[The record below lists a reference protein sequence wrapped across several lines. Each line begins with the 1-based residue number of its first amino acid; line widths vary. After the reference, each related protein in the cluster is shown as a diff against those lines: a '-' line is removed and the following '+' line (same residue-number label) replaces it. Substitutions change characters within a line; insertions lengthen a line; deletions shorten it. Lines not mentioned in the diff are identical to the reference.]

1 MKKTLRNE
9 SPDPYWQYPGIQVIT
24 RMVAFLLASL
34 SFFQIQAADT
44 VHKSERITVSFDHTT
59 LKEAITLL
67 ENKTPYRFFYN
78 HRLIDDSKKITA
90 KLVNV
95 PIRVAVSALLKGIEV
110 DFKIKGDQ
118 IILKKKRAELVL
130 QTSSGTLTLVAAEGA
145 DDPGKETTLDDF
157 VRYELTVS
165 GKVFAENSDPLPGVS
180 VMIKGTTVGTVTD
193 QDGNYT
199 LRIPEEFAAT
209 GVLVFSFIGYT
220 RQEVTINNKTVI
232 EVIMAPDVS
241 SLQEILV
248 IGYGTQKRE
257 TVTGSV
263 SAVTSKDLE
272 SVHAVTTSS
281 MLAGKLP
288 GLSFR
293 QVDGRPGSSASIQ
306 IRNMGSPL
314 FVIDGIQ
321 KDEGQFNNISP
332 NDIES
337 LTILKDASASVYGS
351 RAANGVVI
359 VTTKKGKTGSGNTF
373 SVDAYTGWQNWTRF
387 PKTVNAGD
395 WYTAKVEADVN
406 DGKPAADIM
415 SREELSKWQAGTEK
429 GYRSFD
435 WYKYI
440 IKGNAP
446 QSSVTMSATGG
457 SDKINYYFSLG
468 RVNQSSVLG
477 RQYTF
482 ERTNIQTNI
491 GAQIT
496 DRFKVSTQING
507 RIETRDQPGIPGSDD
522 YWLPRFALFRNRPF
536 ERPFANDNP
545 DYPNHI
551 QNDETNFAWLN
562 KKDAGYWTE
571 DWRVLQLNFTG
582 EYETP
587 IKGLKAKG
595 VYSYYYADRLMNGHE
610 YTYDTYT
617 YEEATDTYARTGG
630 STNPWRERGTRKVL
644 ETVVQGQLDYN
655 HTFNGRHTI
664 SATFVAERINRRN
677 LETWVHSVP
686 KTNELPILL
695 FNDMDTYNDVD
706 YEEARIG
713 YVGRLSYDYQ
723 GKYLLE
729 VAGRRDASWKFAPG
743 KRWGVFPSISAGWRI
758 SEETF
763 YKNFT
768 SLSNI
773 LSEVKIRAS
782 HGLLGDDNIPIGSF
796 DYLSGYRYPA
806 STAILD
812 MIRTGGQVIN
822 STTVK
827 TAYDVQGDGRPITNI
842 SWLESRMTDVGIDYG
857 LLNGKIT
864 GALDYF
870 YRKRT
875 GLFQRK
881 EDVLMPR
888 ELGYDLAPENLR
900 SDAYVGGEASL
911 AYSGIVRNVSFA
923 VGGNVSY
930 SRLKQLTGYKP
941 ELNWGN
947 SWDHYRNTGAATNRW
962 ADALWGLDA
971 IGQFTSQEQI
981 ASYPVDIDGQ
991 GNKTLL
997 PGDLI
1002 YRDIN
1007 NDNVI
1012 NGFDERPIGYS
1023 RTNNPTVN
1031 YGLFI
1036 TLNWKNFDFRADF
1049 SGGSMFSSVRRW
1061 EMAVP
1066 FQNGGN
1072 LLQELYEDHWRR
1084 EDPYDA
1090 NSRWIPGKYPTM
1102 RYANGDH
1109 SNYRVSDFWVTNVRY
1124 LRLRTMEVGYSLPT
1138 TLLEKVKLKRARV
1151 YVNTFNLFS
1160 IDNVGKYG
1168 MEPEVADEN
1177 GLQYPQHKLVNIGV
1191 NVSF

>member
-9 SPDPYWQYPGIQVIT
+9 SPDPYWQYPGTQVIT
-24 RMVAFLLASL
+24 GMVAFLMAYL
-34 SFFQIQAADT
+34 SVFQLQADT
-44 VHKSERITVSFDHTT
+44 VHKSERITVSFEQTT
-59 LKEAITLL
+59 LKDAITLL
-67 ENKTPYRFFYN
+67 EDKTPYRFFYN
-78 HRLIDDSKKITA
+78 HRLIDDSKKVTA
-90 KLVNV
+90 RLVNV
-95 PIRVAVSALLKGIEV
+95 PIRTAVSALLKGVEV

-118 IILKKKRAELVL
+118 IILKKKRAELTL
-130 QTSSGTLTLVAAEGA
+130 HTSTASLALVAAGEA
-145 DDPGKETTLDDF
+145 VASASDEATDDF
-157 VRYELTVS
+157 VKYELTVS
-165 GKVFAENSDPLPGVS
+165 GKVVAENSDPLPGVS
-180 VMIKGTTVGTVTD
+180 VLVKGTTVGTVTD
-193 QDGNYT
+193 QDGRYT
-199 LRIPEEFAAT
+199 LRIPEEFASN
-209 GVLVFSFIGYT
+209 GVLVFTFIGYA
-220 RQEVTINNKTVI
+220 RQEVTVNNQTVI
-232 EVIMAPDVS
+232 DLTMTPDVS
-241 SLQEILV
+241 SLEEILV

-272 SVHAVTTSS
+272 SVHSVTTSS

-293 QVDGRPGSSASIQ
+293 QADGRPGSSASIQ

-337 LTILKDASASVYGS
+337 ISILKDASASVYGS

-359 VTTKKGKTGSGNTF
+359 VTTKKGKTGTGNTF
-373 SVDAYTGWQNWTRF
+373 SLDAYTGWQNWTRF
-387 PKTVNAGD
+387 PKTVNAGE

-406 DGKPAADIM
+406 DGKPASDIM
-415 SREELSKWQAGTEK
+415 PIEELAKWQAGTEK

-435 WYKYI
+435 WYKFI
-440 IKGNAP
+440 IKGDAP
-446 QSSVTMSATGG
+446 QSSVTLSATGG
-457 SDKINYYFSLG
+457 SEKINYYFSLG
-468 RVNQSSVLG
+468 RVQQSSVLG
-477 RQYTF
+477 REYTF

-491 GAQIT
+491 GAQVT
-496 DRFKVSTQING
+496 NRFKISTQING
-507 RIETRDQPGIPGSDD
+507 RIETRDQPGIPGGDD

-545 DYPNHI
+545 NYPNHI

-582 EYETP
+582 EYDTP
-587 IKGLKAKG
+587 IKGLKARG
-595 VYSYYYADRLMNGHE
+595 IYSYYLADRLMNGHE

-617 YEEATDTYARTGG
+617 YDEPTDTYVRTGG
-630 STNPWRERGTRKVL
+630 STNPWRERGTRKVI
-644 ETVVQGQLDYN
+644 ETVVQGQLDYS
-655 HTFNGRHTI
+655 HTFNGRHNL

-677 LETWVHSVP
+677 LEVWVHAVP
-686 KTNELPILL
+686 KTNELPIIL
-695 FNDMDTYNDVD
+695 FNDTDTYNDTD

-723 GKYLLE
+723 GKYLFE

-743 KRWGVFPSISAGWRI
+743 KRWGVFPSVSAGWRV
-758 SEETF
+758 SEEPF
-763 YKNFT
+763 YRNFT
-768 SLSNI
+768 ALSNT
-773 LSEVKIRAS
+773 LTDVKIRAS
-782 HGLLGDDNIPIGSF
+782 YGLLGDDNIAIGPF
-796 DYLSGYRYPA
+796 DYLTGYRYPA

-822 STTVK
+822 NTTIK

-842 SWLESRMTDVGIDYG
+842 SWLESRMTDIGIDYG
-857 LLNGKIT
+857 ILSGKLT
-864 GALDYF
+864 GTLDYF

-875 GLFQRK
+875 GLFQTK
-881 EDVLMPR
+881 EDVLMPS
-888 ELGYDLAPENLR
+888 ELGYNLAPENLR

-911 AYSGIVRNVSFA
+911 AYSGFFRGVTFS
-923 VGGNVSY
+923 VGGNIAY
-930 SRLKQLTGYKP
+930 SRLKQLTRYKP
-941 ELNWGN
+941 ELSWGN
-947 SWDHYRNTGAATNRW
+947 SWDHYRNNGASTNRW
-962 ADALWGLDA
+962 ADPLWGLHA
-971 IGQFTSQEQI
+971 VGQFQSQEQI
-981 ASYPVDIDGQ
+981 AAYPVDIDGQ

-1002 YRDIN
+1002 YEDIN
-1007 NDNVI
+1007 GDAVI
-1012 NGFDERPIGYS
+1012 NGYDERPIGYS

-1036 TLNWKNFDFRADF
+1036 TMGWKNFDFRADF
-1049 SGGSMFSSVRRW
+1049 SGGAMYSNVRRW

-1072 LLQELYEDHWRR
+1072 LLRELYDDHWHRA
-1084 EDPYDA
+1084 DPYDP
-1090 NSRWIPGKYPTM
+1090 NSAWIPGKYPTM
-1102 RYANGDH
+1102 RYANSDH

-1124 LRLRTMEVGYSLPT
+1124 LRLRTMEVGYSIPT
-1138 TLLEKVKLKRARV
+1138 SLLDKVKLKKARV

-1160 IDNVGKYG
+1160 IDNVKKYG

-1177 GLQYPQHKLVNIGV
+1177 GLQYPQHRLVNIGV
-1191 NVSF
+1191 NISF